1 MRTPYFK
8 PGSKLGAR
16 GRERKKAWEKR
27 NERFPT
33 FIRPR
38 CTENQQQ
45 KENGVDRLRI
55 CKIGKETT
63 ITSLVRGQENPNAAS
78 PMPASR
84 RGVPQKEQSTLN
96 FPQKNS
102 DLKLDFSPDLQKH

>member
-1 MRTPYFK
+1 MGVESGK
-8 PGSKLGAR
+8 PRSCGPHTSSLGASQVPEEEKER
-16 GRERKKAWEKR
+16 GPGKKR

-38 CTENQQQ
+38 CTVFKQQ

-63 ITSLVRGQENPNAAS
+63 ITSLVRGQENPDAAS
-78 PMPASR
+78 PMPR
-84 RGVPQKEQSTLN
+84 KDVPQKEQEDE
-96 FPQKNS
+96 KIC
-102 DLKLDFSPDLQKH
+102 LKKQRLKP